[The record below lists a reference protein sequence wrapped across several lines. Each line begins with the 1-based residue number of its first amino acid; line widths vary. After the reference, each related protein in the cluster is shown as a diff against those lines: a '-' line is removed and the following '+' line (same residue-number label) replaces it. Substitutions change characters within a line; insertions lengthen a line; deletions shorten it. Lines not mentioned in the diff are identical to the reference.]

1 MERKTKRRLSVVVGV
16 FLLIVSGAVVAVLR
30 GALFDRP
37 VLAVQVGAVGVAGV
51 LDVLAGF
58 DTRLTE
64 RVRWYRLS
72 GLGNI
77 FLGISLPFGLVDTT
91 HTLPLLLTVL
101 GGLSLAA
108 MGIDMLLFDGRHV
121 YSEPLGETDS

>member
-16 FLLIVSGAVVAVLR
+16 LLLVVSGAVVALMR

-37 VLAVQVGAVGVAGV
+37 VLAVQVGAVGIAGV
-51 LDVLAGF
+51 LDIVAGF
-58 DTRLTE
+58 GTRITE
-64 RVRWYRLS
+64 RVAWYKIA

-77 FLGISLPFGLVDTT
+77 FLAVSLPLGFVDPVR
-91 HTLPLLLTVL
+91 TLPLVVGLLGVVL
-101 GGLSLAA
+101 FGA

-121 YSEPLGETDS
+121 YSEPLGEADS

>member
-1 MERKTKRRLSVVVGV
+1 MERKTKRRLSVLVGV
-16 FLLIVSGAVVAVLR
+16 FLLVVSGAVVAVLR

-37 VLAVQVGAVGVAGV
+37 VLAVQVGAVGIAGV

-64 RVRWYRLS
+64 RFRWYRLS